1 MDDIEARLRVRLE
14 RLAAAVPVRSSHE
27 VVVERVRPSAA
38 LVRPPS
44 ATLLVAALLVAVV
57 AVGVGL
63 ASRLAAPASS
73 DGPSAIAPASPPTGS
88 TSPVPSPSNAGASLV
103 VSTTVEEPCPPTEG
117 GGCHYAAVLK
127 GPGGKQWEW
136 DLLADGSVG
145 QPSALASGTYTLRL
159 EARYGSDI
167 IVNGSPAPAWTNAVC
182 ATSFVVTPTT
192 NSVPVTATFTRGLC
206 TVVVGSEQA
215 PTQPPAGS
223 GKPAPTTSATTVPV
237 VLPVNAPLEP
247 TDCGWSATTPLAFAA
262 YATVGDLDAGQIG
275 SPNEHVYALVTRD
288 PVEVVPMIG
297 SPMIERGFCALRQD
311 GSHTESAV
319 GADWTFNGT
328 QQNPAVTCE
337 GTATSCVRA
346 TLVVLDA
353 VASVGHPATR
363 ITFRLDEMCI
373 GAPFGG
379 RPCAAPAWPDG
390 TQRMTS
396 AVATFSGT
404 EQQAF
409 LNLFWL
415 ADGSISAEMMALE
428 APPPGATPFP

>member
-44 ATLLVAALLVAVV
+44 ATLLVAALLVAAV

-88 TSPVPSPSNAGASLV
+88 TSPVPSPSN
-103 VSTTVEEPCPPTEG
+103 
-117 GGCHYAAVLK
+117 
-127 GPGGKQWEW
+127 
-136 DLLADGSVG
+136 
-145 QPSALASGTYTLRL
+145 
-159 EARYGSDI
+159 
-167 IVNGSPAPAWTNAVC
+167 
-182 ATSFVVTPTT
+182 
-192 NSVPVTATFTRGLC
+192 
-206 TVVVGSEQA
+206 
-215 PTQPPAGS
+215 
-223 GKPAPTTSATTVPV
+223 V

-262 YATVGDLDAGQIG
+262 YATVGDLDAGQIIQG
-275 SPNEHVYALVTRD
+275 SPKEHVYALVTRD

-297 SPMIERGFCALRQD
+297 SPMLERGFCALRQD

-346 TLVVLDA
+346 TLVVLDD

>member
-1 MDDIEARLRVRLE
+1 MDDNEARLRVRLE

-44 ATLLVAALLVAVV
+44 ATLLVAAVLVAVV

-63 ASRLAAPASS
+63 ASRLGAPATSG
-73 DGPSAIAPASPPTGS
+73 GPSAIAPASPPTGS
-88 TSPVPSPSNAGASLV
+88 TSPVPSPSN
-103 VSTTVEEPCPPTEG
+103 
-117 GGCHYAAVLK
+117 
-127 GPGGKQWEW
+127 
-136 DLLADGSVG
+136 
-145 QPSALASGTYTLRL
+145 
-159 EARYGSDI
+159 
-167 IVNGSPAPAWTNAVC
+167 
-182 ATSFVVTPTT
+182 
-192 NSVPVTATFTRGLC
+192 
-206 TVVVGSEQA
+206 
-215 PTQPPAGS
+215 
-223 GKPAPTTSATTVPV
+223 V

-247 TDCGWSATTPLAFAA
+247 TDCGWPATTPLAFAA
-262 YATVGDLDAGQIG
+262 YATVGDLDAGQIIQG

-288 PVEVVPMIG
+288 PVELHPMIG
-297 SPMIERGFCALRQD
+297 SPVLGRGFCALRRD
-311 GSHTESAV
+311 GSQTESAV

-328 QQNPAVTCE
+328 QQNPVVTCE
-337 GTATSCVRA
+337 GTATTCVRE

-363 ITFRLDEMCI
+363 ITFRADQMCI

-396 AVATFSGT
+396 AVVTFSGT

-409 LNLFWL
+409 LNVFWR
-415 ADGSISAEMMALE
+415 ADGSMIGADMMALE

>member
-1 MDDIEARLRVRLE
+1 V
-14 RLAAAVPVRSSHE
+14 

-38 LVRPPS
+38 PLRPAG
-44 ATLLVAALLVAVV
+44 ATLLVAALVVAAA

-63 ASRLAAPASS
+63 VSRPSTPATSG
-73 DGPSAIAPASPPTGS
+73 GPSAIAPASPPTES
-88 TSPVPSPSNAGASLV
+88 ISPVPS
-103 VSTTVEEPCPPTEG
+103 
-117 GGCHYAAVLK
+117 
-127 GPGGKQWEW
+127 
-136 DLLADGSVG
+136 
-145 QPSALASGTYTLRL
+145 
-159 EARYGSDI
+159 
-167 IVNGSPAPAWTNAVC
+167 
-182 ATSFVVTPTT
+182 
-192 NSVPVTATFTRGLC
+192 
-206 TVVVGSEQA
+206 
-215 PTQPPAGS
+215 
-223 GKPAPTTSATTVPV
+223 PV

-247 TDCGWSATTPLAFAA
+247 TDCGWSATTPLAFAG
-262 YATVGDLDAGQIG
+262 YATVADLDAGQIVQG
-275 SPNEHVYALVTRD
+275 NPYEHVYALVTRN
-288 PVEVVPMIG
+288 PVELVPMIG
-297 SPMIERGFCALRQD
+297 SPMLESGFCALRQD
-311 GSHTESAV
+311 GSQTESAV

-328 QQNPAVTCE
+328 QQNPVVTCE
-337 GTATSCVRA
+337 GTATSCVRE

-363 ITFRLDEMCI
+363 ITFRSDEMCI

-415 ADGSISAEMMALE
+415 ADGSVSAEMMALE

>member
-1 MDDIEARLRVRLE
+1 MDDTETRLRVRLE
-14 RLAAAVPVRSSHE
+14 RLAAAVPVRSPQE

-63 ASRLAAPASS
+63 ASRLAAPASP
-73 DGPSAIAPASPPTGS
+73 DGPSAIAPASHPTGS

-103 VSTTVEEPCPPTEG
+103 ISTTVEEPCPPTEG
-117 GGCHYAAVLK
+117 GRCHYAAVLN
-127 GPGGKQWEW
+127 GLRGKQWEW
-136 DLLADGSVG
+136 DLIADGSAG
-145 QPSALASGTYTLRL
+145 RPSALAPGTYTLRL

-167 IVNGSPAPAWTNAVC
+167 IVNGSPAPAGTNAVC
-182 ATSFVVTPTT
+182 STSFKVTPTT
-192 NSVPVTATFTRGLC
+192 TSVPVTATFTLGLC
-206 TVVVGSEQA
+206 TVVV
-215 PTQPPAGS
+215 S
-223 GKPAPTTSATTVPV
+223 GTPAPATSATPLPV
-237 VLPVNAPLEP
+237 VVSLNAPLEP
-247 TDCGWSATTPLAFAA
+247 TDCGWPPTTPLAFAA
-262 YATVGDLDAGQIG
+262 YATVGDLDAGQIIQG

-288 PVEVVPMIG
+288 PVELHPMIG
-297 SPMIERGFCALRQD
+297 SPMLERGLCALRQD
-311 GSHTESAV
+311 GSRTESAV

-328 QQNPAVTCE
+328 QQNPVVTCE
-337 GTATSCVRA
+337 GTATSCVRE

-353 VASVGHPATR
+353 VASVGHPAMR
-363 ITFRLDEMCI
+363 ITFRSDEMCI

-396 AVATFSGT
+396 AVATFSGI

-409 LNLFWL
+409 LSLFWL
-415 ADGSISAEMMALE
+415 ADGSISAGYMTLE